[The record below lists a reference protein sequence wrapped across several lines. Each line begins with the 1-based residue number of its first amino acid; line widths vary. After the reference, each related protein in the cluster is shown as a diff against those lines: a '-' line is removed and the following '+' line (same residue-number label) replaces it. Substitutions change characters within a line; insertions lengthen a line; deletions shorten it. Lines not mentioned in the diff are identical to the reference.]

1 MPYTAPGCY
10 LMNHVGTIESNVTT
24 KFYDAQSYA
33 FDYNL
38 LEMKINDGYIPAH
51 TNEPATYVGG
61 DATIELNEAMNEVV
75 RGYFDSSVIAKA
87 AP

>member
-51 TNEPATYVGG
+51 TN
-61 DATIELNEAMNEVV
+61 
-75 RGYFDSSVIAKA
+75 
-87 AP
+87 